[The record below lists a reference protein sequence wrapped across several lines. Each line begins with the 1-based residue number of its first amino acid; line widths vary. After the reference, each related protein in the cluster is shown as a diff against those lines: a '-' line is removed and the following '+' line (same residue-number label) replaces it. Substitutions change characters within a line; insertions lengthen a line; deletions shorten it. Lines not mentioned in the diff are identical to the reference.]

1 MIKHLVIGYAQDAV
15 ANPFEIKRSDMVFL
29 KLKIRRMGGSIHFHN
44 EAGSVAAKINDVMFQ
59 SNLSAE
65 MRIVQHDLTPEMKA
79 QFVFSR
85 GHRVA
90 CVAGEM
96 R

>member
-1 MIKHLVIGYAQDAV
+1 MIKHLIIGNAQDAG
-15 ANPFEIKRSDMVFL
+15 ANPFEIKRSDVVFL
-29 KLKIRRMGGSIHFHN
+29 KFKIRRMGGSIHFHN
-44 EAGSVAAKINDVMFQ
+44 EAGSVAAKINDVVFQ
-59 SNLSAE
+59 NDLSAE
-65 MRIVQHDLTPEMKA
+65 MGFIQHDLTPEMKA
-79 QFVFSR
+79 QFFFSR